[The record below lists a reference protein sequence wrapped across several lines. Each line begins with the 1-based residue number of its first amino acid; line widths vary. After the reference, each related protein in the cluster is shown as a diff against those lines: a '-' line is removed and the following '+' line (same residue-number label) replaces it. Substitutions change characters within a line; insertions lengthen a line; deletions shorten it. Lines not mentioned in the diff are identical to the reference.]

1 MHVTVN
7 MAASDVTDELARL
20 RAENETLKQ
29 QVAPGNDIRFKV
41 SPKGCVSAYFGTGR
55 FPVSLYAEQWNLL
68 LENIE
73 GLKQFINN
81 NKEHLKPK
89 PGSPPTQS

>member
-1 MHVTVN
+1 
-7 MAASDVTDELARL
+7 MAASDVDSELARL
-20 RAENETLKQ
+20 RAENEVLKQ
-29 QVAPGNDIRFKV
+29 QVASGNDIRFKV

-73 GLKQFINN
+73 QLKQFISD

-89 PGSPPTQS
+89 PGNTQS

>member
-1 MHVTVN
+1 
-7 MAASDVTDELARL
+7 MADSDVNAELAR

-41 SPKGCVSAYFGTGR
+41 SPKDCVSAYFGSGR
-55 FPVSLYAEQWNLL
+55 FPVSLYAEQWNLF

-73 GLKQFINN
+73 ELKQFITN
-81 NKEHLKPK
+81 NKEHLKSK
-89 PGSPPTQS
+89 PGSLPTQS

>member
-1 MHVTVN
+1 
-7 MAASDVTDELARL
+7 MAASDVNDELARL

-29 QVAPGNDIRFKV
+29 QVAPANDIRFKV

-68 LENIE
+68 LIE
-73 GLKQFINN
+73 ELKQFINN

-89 PGSPPTQS
+89 PGSPATQS